1 MAEDREYCTF
11 NLAGQTFGIDVLH
24 VQEVIRPQRLTRVP
38 LASSVIRGLMNLR
51 GQIVTVLDLRR
62 RLELPER
69 DDIENSLNVVVQTAD
84 GAVSLLVDEVGDVI
98 RVLTADREPP
108 PDTLNGIPAQLISGV
123 YPLADRLLMILEIG
137 PIVNFDPMQT
147 DPPLENHR

>member
-24 VQEVIRPQRLTRVP
+24 VQEVIRPQRLTPVP
-38 LASSVIRGLMNLR
+38 LAPPVIRGLMNLR

-62 RLELPER
+62 RLDLPER
-69 DDIENSLNVVVQTAD
+69 EDDQNSLNVVVRTSE

-98 RVLTADREPP
+98 RVPAATVVPP
-108 PDTLNGIPAQLISGV
+108 PDTLSGKPAQLISGV
-123 YPLADRLLMILEIG
+123 HPLSNRLLMILEIG
-137 PIVNFDPMQT
+137 PVVNIDDIET
-147 DPPLENHR
+147 